1 MEGAATIH
9 NLLLPD
15 KYKDSPNK
23 DRSLDNITFKD
34 IASLQK
40 ALVGEI
46 KPQNEKDFDMM
57 FPLLA

>member
-9 NLLLPD
+9 KLLLPD

-34 IASLQK
+34 IASL
-40 ALVGEI
+40 
-46 KPQNEKDFDMM
+46 
-57 FPLLA
+57 